1 MFRPAMAI
9 IKFFSKTLYEVL
21 YSFCNG
27 VLIIRRYRNC
37 CILLIK
43 KLHVSAGNGH
53 HQVFFEN
60 ALVF

>member
-27 VLIIRRYRNC
+27 VLMSRSRQPRSVIYGLCYDIGWIYV
-37 CILLIK
+37 K
-43 KLHVSAGNGH
+43 KRGGGG
-53 HQVFFEN
+53 QQY
-60 ALVF
+60 